1 MSSSWLPQD
10 KRGYVTNEYLVCFIV
25 TKTRSMHNVPFNMEH
40 VINKNHYLQITDHD
54 TESVKYKQIMSAD
67 INT

>member
-1 MSSSWLPQD
+1 
-10 KRGYVTNEYLVCFIV
+10 
-25 TKTRSMHNVPFNMEH
+25 MHNVPFNMEH